1 MENVAIEGISDLL
14 VVTDM
19 FAQVGCVEA
28 DNCILVVTNRD
39 YGTGAEAGDIMTANA
54 TVAGVRGGGAV
65 GGIAAGM
72 VAGAINASVQEKVG
86 AFNRSLD
93 ERQRIAFSN
102 RKYAGFLVNVLS
114 TGVGVIPLKNSGQ
127 ILPKVKDLITDLE
140 YFCFFS
146 YDEMESIKLKKL
158 PLHFSSVKLA
168 ICFKNTG
175 ELKVDTPWELPK
187 KHKLIPYQEAN
198 FNKLAARL
206 QTE

>member
-1 MENVAIEGISDLL
+1 MENVAIEGISDLR

-28 DNCILVVTNRD
+28 DNCILVVINRD